1 MHLSLQLT
9 TPFSVDGHQSSIS
22 GLGILS
28 LRLLEIFLYIL
39 QWLSGAIS
47 LSIVLTMELMDY
59 RAGHM
64 YNKALMQILMTYE
77 PTFQGYGI
85 VLPPLYQSNIQK

>member
-1 MHLSLQLT
+1 ML
-9 TPFSVDGHQSSIS
+9 VDISGIS

-47 LSIVLTMELMDY
+47 LSLVLTMELMDY

-64 YNKALMQILMTYE
+64 YNKSLTQILMTYE

-85 VLPPLYQSNIQK
+85 VLSPLYQLNIRK